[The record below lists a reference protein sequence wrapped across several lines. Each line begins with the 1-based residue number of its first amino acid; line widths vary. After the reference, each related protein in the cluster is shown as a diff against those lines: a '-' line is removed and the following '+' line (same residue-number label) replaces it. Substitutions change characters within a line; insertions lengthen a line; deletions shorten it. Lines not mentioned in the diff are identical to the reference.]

1 MKTKVIYGTIAIIS
15 LLTLL
20 IVSNYI
26 QIALFMTFIVSALYL
41 NRYILSEKIDQE
53 IDRIEK
59 VAYDKFNEQLE
70 KNKGHELAV
79 YLINKKHKEAINELE
94 DRNKQMMRLLK
105 LKQREIEW
113 KKS

>member
-26 QIALFMTFIVSALYL
+26 QIALFVVFIVSAMYL
-41 NRYILSEKIDQE
+41 NRYILNEKIDQE

-59 VAYDKFNEQLE
+59 VAYDKFHEQLE

-79 YLINKKHKEAINELE
+79 YLINKKHKEEIKELE
-94 DRNKQMMRLLK
+94 DRNKRMMRLLRIK
-105 LKQREIEW
+105 TKEL
-113 KKS
+113 

>member
-26 QIALFMTFIVSALYL
+26 QIGLFLVFIVSVLYL
-41 NRYILSEKIDQE
+41 NRYILNDKIDQE
-53 IDRIEK
+53 IDHIEK

-79 YLINKKHKEAINELE
+79 YLINKKHKEEINELE
-94 DRNKQMMRLLK
+94 DRNKRMMRLLK